1 MVFIL
6 LTIFC
11 CIVASLTMDS
21 RPSLCSLFLLL
32 GLILLLV
39 QCYSSSE
46 DNMKTYIVYTG
57 KIINDEASSLI
68 IYQNMLNQVAE
79 SNSTSKSILY
89 QYKRSF
95 SGFAAKLTAEEAR
108 RMAGLDGVV
117 SVFPNEKRQL
127 LTTRSWDFIGFP
139 EYVEREYNECDVIIG
154 VIDSGIWPESESFND
169 KGYGPPPSKWK
180 GICQS
185 SDLTC
190 NNKIIGARYYRNDYG
205 EDFLKNNILSPRD
218 TTGHGTHTASTA
230 AGNPV
235 SMTSMLGLGHG
246 TTRGGA
252 SSARIAVYKVCW
264 SDSCQDVDILA
275 AFDDAVIDGVDI
287 LSVSIGGSDASIH
300 FMDAISVGSFHAM
313 KKGILTVSAAG
324 NLGPKSSSLTNF
336 SPWAISVAAST
347 MDRKFVTKV
356 KLGDNKIYEG
366 TSLNTF
372 DLQGELWPIIY
383 AGDAPNK
390 EAGFD
395 KDSSRNCS
403 ANSLDIKL
411 VKGKILLCED
421 RIGPSEAYRVGAV
434 GVLVQGQKSMDTACS
449 YPLPGCH
456 LHSKDAAKVH
466 KYIHS
471 TRNPVAT
478 IFKTYEANDT
488 LAPMAASFSSRGPNN
503 ATPEILKPDLTAPGV
518 DILASWS
525 PIALISD
532 IHGEK
537 RKLEFNIVS
546 GTSMSCPHVSGA
558 AAYIKSFHPTWS
570 PAAVRS
576 ALMTTAKQ
584 MSPDK
589 NPDAEFAYGAGQI
602 DPIKAMNPGL
612 VYDANEEDY
621 IRFLCGQGLNMSILL
636 QITERIINCS
646 EIGYL
651 TARDLNYPSFAF
663 KAPRSKH
670 HLNGSFKR
678 AVTNVG
684 LPMST
689 YRAFVTA
696 PKGLNISVIPNVLSF
711 TSLGEK
717 QTFTLTVNGKMKKS
731 IGSASL
737 IWDDGK
743 YQVRSPIVVF
753 DERAVN
759 GKGANL
765 YRIYCICIVIF
776 NLLLYIIII
785 G

>member
-1 MVFIL
+1 
-6 LTIFC
+6 
-11 CIVASLTMDS
+11 MDS
-21 RPSLCSLFLLL
+21 RPSLGSLFILL
-32 GLILLLV
+32 GLTSLLV
-39 QCYSSSE
+39 KCYSSSE

-79 SNSTSKSILY
+79 SNSTSKSVLY
-89 QYKRSF
+89 HYKRSF
-95 SGFAAKLTAEEAR
+95 SGFAAKLTVEEAR

-139 EYVEREYNECDVIIG
+139 EYVEREYNEYDVIIG
-154 VIDSGIWPESESFND
+154 VIDSGIWPESESFDD

-185 SDLTC
+185 SDFTC

-235 SMTSMLGLGHG
+235 SRTSMLGLGHG

-264 SDSCQDVDILA
+264 SDECQDVDILA

-287 LSVSIGGSDASIH
+287 LSVSIGGKSDASIH
-300 FMDAISVGSFHAM
+300 FMDAFSVGSFHAM
-313 KKGILTVSAAG
+313 KKGILTVLAAG
-324 NLGPKSSSLTNF
+324 NFGPKSSSLTNF
-336 SPWAISVAAST
+336 SPWSISVAAST

-434 GVLVQGQKSMDTACS
+434 GVLVQGQKSLDTANS
-449 YPLPGCH
+449 FPLPGCY

-466 KYIHS
+466 KYIKS
-471 TRNPVAT
+471 RRNPVAT
-478 IFKTYEANDT
+478 IFKTYESNDT

-525 PIALISD
+525 PMSPISQF
-532 IHGEK
+532 HGEK

-558 AAYIKSFHPTWS
+558 AAYIKSFYPTWS
-570 PAAVRS
+570 PAAIRS

-584 MSPDK
+584 MSPEK
-589 NPDAEFAYGAGQI
+589 NRDAEFAYGAGQV
-602 DPIKAMNPGL
+602 DPMKALNPGL
-612 VYDANEEDY
+612 VYDADEEEY
-621 IRFLCGQGLNMSILL
+621 IRFLCGQGLDMSMLL
-636 QITERIINCS
+636 QITESIINCS
-646 EIGYL
+646 ERGYMIP
-651 TARDLNYPSFAF
+651 RDLNYPSFAF
-663 KAPRSKH
+663 KVQRPKH
-670 HLNGSFKR
+670 HLNASSKR
-678 AVTNVG
+678 TVTNVG
-684 LPMST
+684 LAMST

-696 PKGLNISVIPNVLSF
+696 RKGFNISVTPDLLSF

-717 QTFTLTVNGKMKKS
+717 QTFTLTINGKMKKS

-737 IWDDGK
+737 IWDNGK
-743 YQVRSPIVVF
+743 FQVRSPIVVF

-759 GKGANL
+759 GASL
-765 YRIYCICIVIF
+765 YRINYLYIVIF
-776 NLLLYIIII
+776 NLLFYITII